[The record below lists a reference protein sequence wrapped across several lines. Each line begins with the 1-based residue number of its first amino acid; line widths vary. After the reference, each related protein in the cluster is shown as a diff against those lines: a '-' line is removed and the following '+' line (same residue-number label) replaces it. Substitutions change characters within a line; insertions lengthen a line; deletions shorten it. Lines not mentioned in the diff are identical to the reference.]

1 MIGGNTSVAPGT
13 DLGLTAGYA
22 RSSTDIAG
30 GQTVTSNIGVVGAY
44 GKTDLDVVALTFQIL
59 GGASTNHSDRTV
71 NTGTGPQTASA
82 DFGGWFIAPEIGA
95 SMPVLDE
102 ATNEVRIGG
111 KLAYVG
117 GGFAGY
123 TETGNV
129 GVIQVDPQIFGLLTA
144 KLEVSDSMV
153 LGKTAGGEVKGTATV
168 ALFAQTNVGG
178 SSVPVTIYQNS
189 GGAALGTS
197 TVSAPTGTVFGTT
210 ASLDVKVPVSQQVDF
225 TAGLNGALRSDGALG
240 GGARVGLGGSF

>member
-1 MIGGNTSVAPGT
+1 MNFSKSRFVAGPHWPRDVGDQLRPVQGQCRLHDTLSVKVNAPRLREPWLGCLAVGSFHEGL
-13 DLGLTAGYA
+13 DLHQCGVTQFAA
-22 RSSTDIAG
+22 RLQIA
-30 GQTVTSNIGVVGAY
+30 
-44 GKTDLDVVALTFQIL
+44 
-59 GGASTNHSDRTV
+59 
-71 NTGTGPQTASA
+71 
-82 DFGGWFIAPEIGA
+82 
-95 SMPVLDE
+95 
-102 ATNEVRIGG
+102 NEVRIGG